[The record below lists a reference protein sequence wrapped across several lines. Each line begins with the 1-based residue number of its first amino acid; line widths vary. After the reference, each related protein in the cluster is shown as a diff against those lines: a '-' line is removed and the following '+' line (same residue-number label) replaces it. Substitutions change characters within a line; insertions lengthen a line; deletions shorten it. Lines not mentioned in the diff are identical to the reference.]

1 MQEVPLRSQEK
12 PIYSPFS
19 YALYQRCLHK
29 ANGLFA
35 VISLL
40 VMSLSVSTL
49 AFGRTLYTGEYEM
62 KAVFLYQ
69 LLQFAEWPQKAFADN
84 EHIITIG
91 ILGKDP
97 FGNMFKPVEG
107 DAIDGRRLIIK
118 RFEKGASTKS
128 LKACQLLFI
137 SSSLGGDL
145 VMVLKSLNEDPVLTV
160 SEVKGFAELGG
171 MVNFVVKK
179 DKLKLE
185 INQGAAERVGIKFR
199 SKLLRL
205 AERIVEVGYAD

>member
-1 MQEVPLRSQEK
+1 MQKVLLRSQDK
-12 PIYSPFS
+12 PVYSPFLR
-19 YALYQRCLHK
+19 ALYQRCLHK

-35 VISLL
+35 IVSLL
-40 VMSLSVSTL
+40 VLTLSVSPL

-69 LLQFAEWPQKAFADN
+69 LLHFAEWPQKAFADN
-84 EHIITIG
+84 EHMITIG

-107 DAIDGRRLIIK
+107 DVIDGRRLVIK
-118 RFEKGASTKS
+118 RFKKGASAES

-137 SSSLGGDL
+137 SSSVGGD
-145 VMVLKSLNEDPVLTV
+145 VGVVLESLNEYPVLTV

-179 DKLKLE
+179 DELKFE
-185 INQGAAERVGIKFR
+185 INKGAAERFGIKFR

-205 AERIVEVGYAD
+205 AVRIVEGGYAD